1 VLDYFAGSGTTAHAT
16 VKLNEEDGGTR
27 TYILVEEMGSTFH
40 KVTIPRMEYV
50 RKDFTTYETETVA
63 PGGKKSC

>member
-1 VLDYFAGSGTTAHAT
+1 
-16 VKLNEEDGGTR
+16 
-27 TYILVEEMGSTFH
+27 MGSTFH